1 MDEVIKILTAKNKTI
16 ATMESCTG
24 GALANSITDIP
35 GASEVFR
42 FGAITYANEFKI
54 KMGVDSQIIA
64 KYSVYS
70 PEVARDMSKTI
81 ATFADA
87 NYGVGITGKLN
98 RGDRFNPTGDDSQ
111 VFISIYDQ
119 NQEKFYEFSLQVPYS
134 SRKQNKDFI
143 IREITKKLLT
153 II

>member
-1 MDEVIKILTAKNKTI
+1 MDEVIKILTKKNKTI
-16 ATMESCTG
+16 AVMESCTG

-70 PEVARDMSKTI
+70 PEVAMDMSKTI

-98 RGDRFNPTGDDSQ
+98 RVDRFNPSGDDSQ

>member
-1 MDEVIKILTAKNKTI
+1 MDEVIKILTKKNKTI
-16 ATMESCTG
+16 AVMESCTG

-98 RGDRFNPTGDDSQ
+98 RVDRFNPSGDDSQ

>member
-98 RGDRFNPTGDDSQ
+98 RVDRFNPSGDDSQ

>member
-42 FGAITYANEFKI
+42 FGAITYAHEFKI

-98 RGDRFNPTGDDSQ
+98 RVDRFNPTGDDSQ

>member
-1 MDEVIKILTAKNKTI
+1 MDEVIKILTKKNKTI
-16 ATMESCTG
+16 AVMESCTG

-81 ATFADA
+81 ATFANA

-98 RGDRFNPTGDDSQ
+98 RVDRFNPTGDDSQ
-111 VFISIYDQ
+111 VFISIYDYD
-119 NQEKFYEFSLQVPYS
+119 NQKFYEITLQVPYS

>member
-98 RGDRFNPTGDDSQ
+98 RVDRFNPSGDDSQ

-119 NQEKFYEFSLQVPYS
+119 NQEKFYEFSLQVPYN

>member
-98 RGDRFNPTGDDSQ
+98 RVDRFNPSCDDSQ

>member
-1 MDEVIKILTAKNKTI
+1 MDEVIKILTKKNKTI
-16 ATMESCTG
+16 AVMESCTG

-70 PEVARDMSKTI
+70 PKVARDMSKTI

-98 RGDRFNPTGDDSQ
+98 RVDRFNPSGDDSQ

>member
-70 PEVARDMSKTI
+70 PKVARDMSKTI

-98 RGDRFNPTGDDSQ
+98 RVDRFNPSGDDSQ